1 MPVSEFDLIRR
12 YFATATPARDDVLL
26 GIGDD
31 CALLAP
37 PPGRVLAVS
46 TDTLVAGRHFL
57 ADADPCALGHKSLAV
72 NLSDLAAMGAE
83 PAWVTLAL
91 TLPSA
96 DTGWLEAFVRG
107 FAALAGAQGVQL
119 VGGDTTRGPLSI
131 TIQVHGFVAPQAA
144 LRRGGAR
151 AGDRL
156 FVSGSVGGAALALRL
171 MQRRQAVPDAL
182 RQRLNRPQPRVAL
195 GRLLAGRASAAI
207 DVSDGLVADLRHVCE
222 ASGLGARI
230 ALARLPL
237 LPEVAAVAA
246 AGDWSAP
253 LAGGD
258 DYELLF
264 TLAPQRAAELVAA
277 CADAGEPIQ
286 EIGYMADEP
295 GVRLIYPDGRIS
307 EDVPD
312 GFDHFKS

>member
-1 MPVSEFDLIRR
+1 M
-12 YFATATPARDDVLL
+12 
-26 GIGDD
+26 
-31 CALLAP
+31 
-37 PPGRVLAVS
+37 
-46 TDTLVAGRHFL
+46 
-57 ADADPCALGHKSLAV
+57 
-72 NLSDLAAMGAE
+72 
-83 PAWVTLAL
+83 
-91 TLPSA
+91 
-96 DTGWLEAFVRG
+96 
-107 FAALAGAQGVQL
+107 
-119 VGGDTTRGPLSI
+119 
-131 TIQVHGFVAPQAA
+131 
-144 LRRGGAR
+144 
-151 AGDRL
+151 
-156 FVSGSVGGAALALRL
+156 
-171 MQRRQAVPDAL
+171 
-182 RQRLNRPQPRVAL
+182 
-195 GRLLAGRASAAI
+195 
-207 DVSDGLVADLRHVCE
+207 SDGLVADLRHVCE

>member
-1 MPVSEFDLIRR
+1 
-12 YFATATPARDDVLL
+12 
-26 GIGDD
+26 
-31 CALLAP
+31 
-37 PPGRVLAVS
+37 
-46 TDTLVAGRHFL
+46 
-57 ADADPCALGHKSLAV
+57 
-72 NLSDLAAMGAE
+72 
-83 PAWVTLAL
+83 
-91 TLPSA
+91 
-96 DTGWLEAFVRG
+96 
-107 FAALAGAQGVQL
+107 
-119 VGGDTTRGPLSI
+119 
-131 TIQVHGFVAPQAA
+131 
-144 LRRGGAR
+144 
-151 AGDRL
+151 
-156 FVSGSVGGAALALRL
+156 